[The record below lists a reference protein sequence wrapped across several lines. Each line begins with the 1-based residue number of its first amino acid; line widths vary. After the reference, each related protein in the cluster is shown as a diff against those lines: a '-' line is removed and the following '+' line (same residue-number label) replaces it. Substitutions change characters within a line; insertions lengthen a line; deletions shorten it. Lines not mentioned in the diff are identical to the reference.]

1 MLHIYRLDC
10 ECLMDKENNK
20 NPLLQNTINF
30 LQQNK
35 KHCNLHLHEHECST
49 DKCVKK
55 IRVNFKYF
63 VHTAMLN
70 FISVPP

>member
-1 MLHIYRLDC
+1 MLHIYRLDY
-10 ECLMDKENNK
+10 ECLMEKENNK
-20 NPLLQNTINF
+20 NPLQKTVSF

-55 IRVNFKYF
+55 IRVNFKHF
-63 VHTAMLN
+63 VYTAMLN

>member
-10 ECLMDKENNK
+10 ECLMEKENK

-35 KHCNLHLHEHECST
+35 KHMNLHLHQHEWST

-55 IRVNFKYF
+55 ISVNFKYF
-63 VHTAMLN
+63 MYTALLN